1 MQRSKASTFNFSTS
15 SYFRASMA
23 RIFLIRKREELHSFT
38 ALFCTK
44 ASFYKFPFIQ
54 TPFFCVTISHTLV
67 HNHKPWKIW
76 PCRARY
82 FFPFSLWRT
91 FEDVFRKAMTFLNH
105 PKTFLLFFSF
115 IYFWVQ
121 RHVLLSLPASQTL
134 SPPQLLLKWEVTH
147 SLSPEWPLLIKT
159 DIKITLFL
167 SVLSPA
173 VSARPLSPL
182 SSQTHMSCIALKL

>member
-76 PCRARY
+76 PCRAQY
-82 FFPFSLWRT
+82 FSLFALTCLLKMSLGKRWP
-91 FEDVFRKAMTFLNH
+91 FETIQRISYFSFPSFTSEYSDMYFYPFLCLRH
-105 PKTFLLFFSF
+105 FLL
-115 IYFWVQ
+115 
-121 RHVLLSLPASQTL
+121 LSCSWNGKWHIP
-134 SPPQLLLKWEVTH
+134 SPRSDLC
-147 SLSPEWPLLIKT
+147 S
-159 DIKITLFL
+159 
-167 SVLSPA
+167 
-173 VSARPLSPL
+173 
-182 SSQTHMSCIALKL
+182 